1 MRSIPRILVGH
12 RKWVM
17 ARLVTNGVTQAAVM
31 IITAWLVKTAFDG
44 FITPNS
50 SALQESQPQLS
61 LLWCA
66 IGLGGTGIAIA
77 LLRMWERIDAER
89 MGQLYTHEVRTGLFS
104 HMNRV
109 SPRVLQR
116 RSRGGI
122 MLRFIGDLTALK
134 QWVSLGVA
142 RLTVASV
149 TTVITLTILAFI
161 NAPLAL
167 TVGAALVLGAL
178 ASFSLGGWLQNAVRE
193 ARRRRARLAA
203 NVSEKIASP
212 AVVQV
217 FGQSRRER
225 RRVRRQSEEL
235 MNAMVARAKAVGAFR
250 GVIELTAAIASG
262 GALLI
267 GAALV
272 SVGSTTPGTV
282 VAAMSIV
289 GLLIPSLRDLGR
301 VQEYWHGAV
310 VSREKITD
318 FIATP
323 RLSRAPKGAE
333 ELPDGPG
340 ELTFENICI
349 AKDAEGFSATV
360 PAGKVVALV
369 GPNGA
374 GKSTLLSL
382 AARLMDLDQGKILL
396 DGQDIT
402 QVEPSSLHRAVGVM
416 TPDLPLLR
424 GSIERNLSYRCP
436 RASEQEL
443 ADARSLCDINQL
455 IASLPNGIRTRVA
468 EDGANLSL
476 GQRQRI
482 GLARAVLGKPRLLLL
497 DEVDANLDHRAASA
511 LRRVLSEYPGTV
523 LLVTHRLDWVSLADQ
538 VWHIDSGQL
547 IESGPPSQL
556 LNNDGPTA
564 RLFHRP
570 KVVGLHSGY

>member
-1 MRSIPRILVGH
+1 MRRIPNILVGR
-12 RKWVM
+12 RKWLM
-17 ARLVTNGVTQAAVM
+17 ARLISNGVTQAVVM
-31 IITAWLVKTAFDG
+31 IATAWLIKVTFDG
-44 FITPNS
+44 FITPDNS
-50 SALQESQPQLS
+50 QAALS
-61 LLWCA
+61 LLWCG
-66 IGLGGTGIAIA
+66 IGLAAAGVAIA

-89 MGQLYTHEVRTGLFS
+89 MGQLYTHDVRTALFS
-104 HMNRV
+104 HMNKV
-109 SPRVLQR
+109 SPRLLQQ

-134 QWVSLGVA
+134 QWVSLGIA

-149 TTVITLTILAFI
+149 TTLITLTILAFI

-167 TVGAALVLGAL
+167 TVGIALALGAL
-178 ASFSLGGWLQNAVRE
+178 ASYSLGGWLQNAVRE

-203 NVSEKIASP
+203 NMSEKIASP
-212 AVVQV
+212 AVAQV
-217 FGQSRRER
+217 FGQSHREK
-225 RRVRRQSEEL
+225 RRVRRQSEWL

-262 GALLI
+262 GALLV

-272 SVGSTTPGTV
+272 NAGSTTPGTV

-289 GLLIPSLRDLGR
+289 GLLVPALRDLGR

-318 FIATP
+318 FIAMP
-323 RLSRAPKGAE
+323 QLNSAPKEAA
-333 ELPDGPG
+333 ELPDGAG
-340 ELTFENICI
+340 HLSFENICI
-349 AKDAEGFSATV
+349 TQDSNGFSASV
-360 PAGKVVALV
+360 PAGQVVALV

-382 AARLMDLDQGKILL
+382 TAGLMDLKQGKIYL

-424 GSIERNLSYRCP
+424 GSIERNLSYRWP
-436 RASEQEL
+436 GAPEQTL
-443 ADARSLCDINQL
+443 ADARHLCDIDQL
-455 IASLPNGIRTRVA
+455 LAGLPNGIRTRVT

-482 GLARAVLGKPRLLLL
+482 GLARAILGSPRLLLL
-497 DEVDANLDHRAASA
+497 DEVDANLDHSAALA
-511 LRRVLSEYPGTV
+511 LRRVLAEYPGTV
-523 LLVTHRLDWVSLADQ
+523 LLVTHRLDWLKLADQ
-538 VWHIDSGQL
+538 VWHIDNGQL
-547 IESGPPSQL
+547 VEKGPPSQL
-556 LNNDGPTA
+556 LNSDGPTA

-570 KVVGLHSGY
+570 KVVGL

>member
-1 MRSIPRILVGH
+1 MRSIPNILKGH
-12 RKWVM
+12 RRWLM
-17 ARLVTNGVTQAAVM
+17 ARLVANGVAQAGVM
-31 IITAWLVKTAFDG
+31 IATAWLVKITFDG
-44 FITPNS
+44 AITPSDNTAS
-50 SALQESQPQLS
+50 VS
-61 LLWCA
+61 LLWCGV
-66 IGLGGTGIAIA
+66 GLGIAAIAIA

-89 MGQLYTHEVRTGLFS
+89 MGQHYTHEVRTGLFA
-104 HMNRV
+104 HMNRL

-122 MLRFIGDLTALK
+122 VLRFIGDLTALK

-167 TVGAALVLGAL
+167 VVGAALAVGAL
-178 ASFSLGGWLQNAVRE
+178 STYSLGGWLQNAVRE

-203 NVSEKIASP
+203 NVSEKIASL

-217 FGQSRRER
+217 FGQSHREK
-225 RRVRRQSEEL
+225 RRVNRQSGWL
-235 MNAMVARAKAVGAFR
+235 MDAMIARARAVGAFR
-250 GVIELTAAIASG
+250 GMVELTAALASG
-262 GALLI
+262 GALLA

-272 SVGSTTPGTV
+272 SAGNTTPGTV
-282 VAAMSIV
+282 VAVMSIV
-289 GLLIPSLRDLGR
+289 GLLVPALRDLGR

-318 FIATP
+318 FLAMPVLDT
-323 RLSRAPKGAE
+323 APKQAE
-333 ELPDGPG
+333 ELPPGPG
-340 ELTFENICI
+340 ELRFTDVSIS
-349 AKDAEGFSATV
+349 KDVGGFNGCAR
-360 PAGKVVALV
+360 GGQVVALV

-382 AARLMDLDQGKILL
+382 AARLMDPIQGTIHL
-396 DGQDIT
+396 DGQDIS
-402 QVEPSSLHRAVGVM
+402 QVEPASLRRAVGVM

-424 GSIERNLSYRCP
+424 GSIARNLSYRWP
-436 RASEQEL
+436 AASEQALTHARALCGIDEILAEL
-443 ADARSLCDINQL
+443 PRGIN
-455 IASLPNGIRTRVA
+455 TRVT

-482 GLARAVLGKPRLLLL
+482 GLARAILGNPRLLLL
-497 DEVDANLDHRAASA
+497 DEVDANLDHGAALA

-523 LLVTHRLDWVSLADQ
+523 LLVTHRLDWVRLADQ
-538 VWHIDSGQL
+538 VWHIEQGQL
-547 IESGPPSQL
+547 VEAGSPDQL
-556 LNNDGPTA
+556 LTTDGPTA

-570 KVVGLHSGY
+570 KVVRL

>member
-1 MRSIPRILVGH
+1 MRSIPRILVG
-12 RKWVM
+12 RRRWVM
-17 ARLVTNGVTQAAVM
+17 ARLVGNGVAQAVVM
-31 IITAWLVKTAFDG
+31 IFTAWLVKVVFDG
-44 FITPNS
+44 LIIPNNG
-50 SALQESQPQLS
+50 ETTLS
-61 LLWCA
+61 IFWFG
-66 IGLGGTGIAIA
+66 IGLASTGISIA
-77 LLRMWERIDAER
+77 LLRVLERIDAER

-109 SPRVLQR
+109 SPRVLQQ

-134 QWVSLGVA
+134 QWVSLGIA
-142 RLTVASV
+142 RLTVASI
-149 TTVITLTILAFI
+149 TTVITLSILAFI

-167 TVGAALVLGAL
+167 TVASVLVLGAL
-178 ASFSLGGWLQNAVRE
+178 VSFSLGRWLQDAVRE

-225 RRVRRQSEEL
+225 RRVRRQSEAL
-235 MNAMVARAKAVGAFR
+235 MNAMIGRAKAVGAFR
-250 GVIELTAAIASG
+250 GVIELTAALASG

-267 GAALV
+267 GAMLV
-272 SVGSTTPGTV
+272 SSGSTTPGTV

-289 GLLIPSLRDLGR
+289 GLLVPSLRDLGR

-323 RLSRAPKGAE
+323 RLKQAPKEAE

-340 ELTFENICI
+340 ELLFENICI
-349 AKDAEGFSATV
+349 TKGAEGFSAKV

-382 AARLMDLDQGKILL
+382 AARLIELEQGKITL

-402 QVEPSSLHRAVGVM
+402 QVETHSLNHAVGVM
-416 TPDLPLLR
+416 MPDLPLLR
-424 GSIERNLSYRCP
+424 GSIERNLSYRWP
-436 RASEQEL
+436 DAPEQEL
-443 ADARSLCDINQL
+443 ADARNLCDINQL
-455 IASLPNGIRTRVA
+455 IEDLPNGIRTRVT
-468 EDGANLSL
+468 EDGSNLSL

-482 GLARAVLGKPRLLLL
+482 GLARAILGKPRLLLL
-497 DEVDANLDHRAASA
+497 DEVDANLDPRAASV

-523 LLVTHRLDWVSLADQ
+523 LLVTHHLDWVKLSDQ
-538 VWHIDSGQL
+538 VWHIDNGQL
-547 IESGPPSQL
+547 IETGTPDHL
-556 LNNDGPTA
+556 LKSDGPTA
-564 RLFHRP
+564 RLFNRP
-570 KVVGLHSGY
+570 IVTGLDV

>member
-1 MRSIPRILVGH
+1 MRKIPDILVGR
-12 RKWVM
+12 RKWLM
-17 ARLVTNGVTQAAVM
+17 ARLVGNGIAQAAVM
-31 IITAWLVKTAFDG
+31 ITTAWLVKTAFDG
-44 FITPNS
+44 FITPDNGE
-50 SALQESQPQLS
+50 APLS
-61 LLWCA
+61 LLWCGA
-66 IGLGGTGIAIA
+66 GLAGAGIAIA

-89 MGQLYTHEVRTGLFS
+89 MGQLYTHEVRTSLFS

-109 SPRVLQR
+109 SPRVLQQ

-134 QWVSLGVA
+134 QWVSLGIA
-142 RLTVASV
+142 RLTVASI
-149 TTVITLTILAFI
+149 TTIITLTILAFI

-167 TVGAALVLGAL
+167 TVGTALALGAL
-178 ASFSLGGWLQNAVRE
+178 AAYGLGGWLQNAVRE

-225 RRVRRQSEEL
+225 RRVRRQSEWL
-235 MNAMVARAKAVGAFR
+235 MHAMVARAKAVGAFR
-250 GVIELTAAIASG
+250 GVIELTAAFASG
-262 GALLI
+262 SALLV

-272 SVGSTTPGTV
+272 NAGETTPGTV

-289 GLLIPSLRDLGR
+289 GLLVPALRDLGR

-318 FIATP
+318 FIAMP
-323 RLSRAPKGAE
+323 LLSSAPKEAE
-333 ELPDGPG
+333 ELPAGPG
-340 ELTFENICI
+340 ELCFENIHI
-349 AKDAEGFSATV
+349 VENSERFSACV
-360 PAGKVVALV
+360 PPGKVVALV

-382 AARLMDLDQGKILL
+382 AARLMDLKEGSIAL
-396 DGQDIT
+396 DGHDIT
-402 QVEPSSLHRAVGVM
+402 QVEASSLHRAVGVM

-424 GSIERNLSYRCP
+424 GSIERNLSYRWP
-436 RASEQEL
+436 SAPEQAL
-443 ADARSLCDINQL
+443 AEARTLCGIDQL
-455 IASLPNGIRTRVA
+455 LAELPNGIRTRVS
-468 EDGANLSL
+468 EDGSNLSL

-482 GLARAVLGKPRLLLL
+482 GLARAILGNPRLLLL
-497 DEVDANLDHRAASA
+497 DEVDANLDHSAALA

-523 LLVTHRLDWVSLADQ
+523 LLVTHRLDWVKLADQ
-538 VWHIDSGQL
+538 VWHIDNGQL
-547 IESGPPSQL
+547 VETGTPNQV
-556 LNNDGPTA
+556 LNSNGPTA

-570 KVVGLHSGY
+570 KVVGLHTGS